1 MKSDPI
7 LEEIWKFRATFAKRH
22 GYDLAKM
29 ADAINAEA
37 EVLAKKFGL
46 KPLKT
51 YKPRPTKA
59 VKAKSS
65 RRRAA

>member
-7 LEEIWKFRATFAKRH
+7 LEEIWKFRAAFAKRH
-22 GYDLAKM
+22 GYDLRRM

-37 EVLAKKFGL
+37 EVLAKKFGI

-51 YKPRPTKA
+51 YKPRSTKPI
-59 VKAKSS
+59 KAKPS